1 MVIKI
6 DSINTTSFM
15 SRKLYILLVLI
26 TLCSCDSKEDNQKRI
41 VIGFSQ
47 SISEEDSWR
56 KSMDNTMM
64 VEASLHPEIDLTISN
79 ANGSTNKQ
87 ISDIEKMMENHLD
100 VLIIAPYGSDSIVPV
115 IEKAS
120 KNGIP
125 VIIMDRKVNT
135 SNYTVFL
142 GADNVEVGHIAGKY
156 IVSMS
161 NARANILEIKATT
174 DISPS
179 IERSL
184 GFKQITDRYPN
195 INKIGIS
202 APNLQ
207 ALNNNLSKV
216 LDSMPKIDFVF
227 AFNDNIALQA
237 WEVAKKKGREKNIKF
252 IGIDGL
258 NDPNG
263 GIQAVKDGKLTAT
276 ILYPTGGSE
285 AIKLAI
291 KLANKEIVSKNNIL
305 NTTLIDSLNADIM
318 SNQFDKI
325 SVQQSDIELQQ
336 NKIKEQEIKY
346 TSQRNLMLVIIFFS
360 LLIFSLAVF
369 SIYSVIKLRS
379 KKKELEKTNI
389 KIGNQK
395 DEIELYAN
403 KLKISNEAKINFFT
417 GLSHEFK
424 TPLTLILSSIE
435 SLHDEFQ
442 NKSNAVK
449 KDLDLMYNN
458 SKRLLRLI
466 NQLLD
471 FRKGENQNF
480 AIKVSKINL
489 WSFSKKIIKE
499 FEREALRRN
508 IKFDFTSN
516 NKGLEVYIDQNLI
529 DKVYYNLLSNSFK
542 FTPDNGKI
550 EVTIVEEKELGI
562 VKIHFKDSG
571 IGIPEKDLENVF
583 IPFFKGSNNYK
594 NGSGVGLN
602 LSKSFMDLHQGS
614 IEVKSNKG
622 THFTLTLKLG
632 HNHFSGEEII
642 ENSNDQNFE
651 NDYEYNYLDKTLNE
665 VSSPLF
671 DENKQTILIIEDN
684 VEVLDF
690 ISSKLSENYN
700 IFKCNGIDS
709 IELVL
714 ATIPDVIICD
724 LNLPEKNG
732 FEICEIIK
740 ANFLT
745 SHIPTII
752 LTASDDYETNI
763 KALEVGAD
771 LFLTKPFNLQVL
783 RQAIKGLLFNREKL
797 RYFYTNAKVETEIKG
812 FDLIEKKFLAKIN
825 QFIDKN
831 IDDSS
836 FSVEDLAALLN
847 ISRVQ
852 LYRKVKA
859 VLGIGIGDYINNY
872 RLEKAKVMLKTT
884 SLNISEIAY
893 SCGFAS
899 PNYFSTNFK
908 SKYSISPKDFRNI

>member
-1 MVIKI
+1 
-6 DSINTTSFM
+6 M
-15 SRKLYILLVLI
+15 SRKIYFLLILV
-26 TLCSCDSKEDNQKRI
+26 TLFSCKSNEDNPKRI
-41 VIGFSQ
+41 IIGFSQ

-64 VEASLHPEIDLTISN
+64 VEASLHPEIDLTIYN
-79 ANGSTNKQ
+79 ANGSTKKQ
-87 ISDIEKMMENHLD
+87 IKDIEKMMENHLD
-100 VLIIAPYGSDSIVPV
+100 VLIVAPYGSDSIVPV
-115 IEKAS
+115 IEKAY
-120 KNGIP
+120 KKGIP
-125 VIIMDRKVNT
+125 IIIVDRKVNT
-135 SNYTVFL
+135 DSYTSYL

-179 IERSL
+179 VERSL
-184 GFKQITDRYPN
+184 GFKQIVDQYPN
-195 INKIGIS
+195 IKKMSIS
-202 APNLQ
+202 APNL
-207 ALNNNLSKV
+207 ASINSNFSKV
-216 LDSMPKIDFVF
+216 LDSMPKIDYVF
-227 AFNDNIALQA
+227 AFNDNMALQA
-237 WEVAKKKGREKNIKF
+237 WEVAKRKGREKKIKF

-263 GIQAVKDGKLTAT
+263 GIQAVKDGKLVAT

-291 KLANKEIVSKNNIL
+291 KLSNKEVVAKNNSL
-305 NTTLIDSLNADIM
+305 NTILIDSLNADIM
-318 SNQFDKI
+318 SNQFDRI
-325 SVQQSDIELQQ
+325 ALQQSDIELQQ
-336 NKIKEQEIKY
+336 NKIKEQEKKY
-346 TSQRNLMLVIIFFS
+346 STQRTLLFVIVFFS
-360 LLIFSLAVF
+360 LLIFGLAVF
-369 SIYSVIKLRS
+369 SIYFGLKLRS
-379 KKKELEKTNI
+379 KKKELEETNI
-389 KIGNQK
+389 KISNQK
-395 DEIELYAN
+395 DEIELFAN
-403 KLKISNEAKINFFT
+403 KLKVSNEAKINFFT

-442 NKSNAVK
+442 NKSNTVK

-480 AIKVSKINL
+480 VIKVSKVNL
-489 WSFSKKIIKE
+489 WNFSKKIVKE

-508 IKFDFTSN
+508 IKFDFSSN
-516 NKGLEVYIDQNLI
+516 NKDLEVYIDQNLI

-550 EVTIVEEKELGI
+550 DVTIVEEKEFGI

-571 IGIPEKDLENVF
+571 IGIPEKDLSNVF

-602 LSKSFMDLHQGS
+602 LSKSFIDLHRGS

-622 THFTLTLKLG
+622 AHFTLTLKLG
-632 HNHFSGEEII
+632 RDHFKNEEVI

-651 NDYEYNYLDKTLNE
+651 NVYEYNYLDKTLSNTGL
-665 VSSPLF
+665 PLL
-671 DENKQTILIIEDN
+671 DENKQSVLIIEDN

-690 ISSKLSENYN
+690 IASKLSEDYN
-700 IFKCNGIDS
+700 IFKCNGTNS
-709 IELVL
+709 IEYVL
-714 ATIPDVIICD
+714 ATIPDIVICD

-732 FEICEIIK
+732 FEICEILK
-740 ANFLT
+740 TNFLT

-783 RQAIKGLLFNREKL
+783 KQAIKGLLFNREKL
-797 RYFYTNAKVETEIKG
+797 RYFYTNAKTQEQTEVKG
-812 FDLIEKKFLAKIN
+812 FDLIEKTFLSKIDLL
-825 QFIDKN
+825 IDKN
-831 IDDSS
+831 IDDST

-859 VLGIGIGDYINNY
+859 VLGIGVGDYINNY
-872 RLEKAKVMLKTT
+872 RLERSKELLKSTT
-884 SLNISEIAY
+884 LNISEIAY

-899 PNYFSTNFK
+899 PNYFSTAFK
-908 SKYSISPKDFRNI
+908 SKYSVSPKDFRNV

>member
-1 MVIKI
+1 
-6 DSINTTSFM
+6 M
-15 SRKLYILLVLI
+15 SKNIYILFVLI
-26 TLCSCDSKEDNQKRI
+26 LLFSCNSKEDNQKRI
-41 VIGFSQ
+41 IIGFSQ
-47 SISEEDSWR
+47 SISEADSWR

-64 VEASLHPEIDLTISN
+64 VEASLHPEIDLTICN
-79 ANGSTNKQ
+79 ADGSTKKQ
-87 ISDIEKMMENHLD
+87 IADIEKMIENHLD
-100 VLIIAPYGSDSIVPV
+100 VLIVAPYGSDSIVPV
-115 IEKAS
+115 IEKANA
-120 KNGIP
+120 KGIP
-125 VIIMDRKVNT
+125 VIIVDRKVNT
-135 SNYTVFL
+135 ENYTSYL

-156 IVSMS
+156 IVSKS
-161 NARANILEIKATT
+161 NAHGTILEIKATT
-174 DISPS
+174 AISPS
-179 IERSL
+179 VERSL
-184 GFKQITDRYPN
+184 GFKQIIDQYPN
-195 INKIGIS
+195 IKKISITAPDLASINK
-202 APNLQ
+202 
-207 ALNNNLSKV
+207 NLSKV
-216 LDSMPKIDFVF
+216 LDSMPKIDYVF
-227 AFNDNIALQA
+227 AFNDIIALQA
-237 WEVAKKKGREKNIKF
+237 WEVAKQKGREKNIKF

-263 GIQAVKDGKLTAT
+263 GIQAVKDGKLSAT

-291 KLANKEIVSKNNIL
+291 KLANKEMVSKNNTL
-305 NTTLIDSLNADIM
+305 NTILIDSLNADIM
-318 SNQFDKI
+318 SNQFDRI
-325 SVQQSDIELQQ
+325 NLQQSDIKLQQ
-336 NKIKEQEIKY
+336 NKIKEQEEKY
-346 TSQRNLMLVIIFFS
+346 STQRNLLIVIIFFS
-360 LLIFSLAVF
+360 LLILGLAVF
-369 SIYSVIKLRS
+369 SVYSVIKLRS

-389 KIGNQK
+389 QIVNQK
-395 DEIELYAN
+395 DEIELYAD

-435 SLHDEFQ
+435 SLHDEFK
-442 NKSNAVK
+442 NKNSGVK

-480 AIKVSKINL
+480 DLKATKTNL
-489 WSFSKKIIKE
+489 WSFSKKIVKE

-508 IKFDFTSN
+508 IKFDFSTN

-550 EVTIVEEKELGI
+550 DVSIIEEKENGI

-571 IGIPEKDLENVF
+571 IGIPEKDLANVF

-594 NGSGVGLN
+594 NGSGIGLN
-602 LSKSFMDLHQGS
+602 LSKSFMDLHHGS
-614 IEVKSNKG
+614 IEAKSNKG
-622 THFTLTLKLG
+622 MHFTLTLKLG
-632 HNHFSGEEII
+632 SDHFNTEEII

-665 VSSPLF
+665 PSSPLF
-671 DENKQTILIIEDN
+671 DENKQSILIIEDN

-690 ISSKLSENYN
+690 ISSKLSESYN
-700 IFKCNGIDS
+700 VFECNGIDS
-709 IELVL
+709 VELVL
-714 ATIPDVIICD
+714 ATIPDVVICD

-740 ANFLT
+740 SNFLT

-763 KALEVGAD
+763 KALEAGAD

-797 RYFYTNAKVETEIKG
+797 RYFYTNAKVETEVKG
-812 FDLIEKKFLAKIN
+812 FDLIEKKFIAKIN
-825 QFIDKN
+825 QFIDEN

-899 PNYFSTNFK
+899 PNYFSTSFK
-908 SKYSISPKDFRNI
+908 SKYSISPKDYRNI

>member
-1 MVIKI
+1 
-6 DSINTTSFM
+6 M
-15 SRKLYILLVLI
+15 SNRIYLLVILI
-26 TLCSCDSKEDNQKRI
+26 SLFSCDSKEDNQKRI

-64 VEASLHPEIDLTISN
+64 VEASLHPEIDLTIAN
-79 ANGSTNKQ
+79 ADGSTKRQ
-87 ISDIEKMMENHLD
+87 ISDIEKMMENQLD
-100 VLIIAPYGSDSIVPV
+100 VLIVAPYGSDSIVPV

-120 KNGIP
+120 QKGIS

-135 SNYTVFL
+135 SNYTAFL
-142 GADNVEVGHIAGKY
+142 GADNVEVGRIAGKY

-161 NARANILEIKATT
+161 SAHANVLEIKATT
-174 DISPS
+174 AISPS

-195 INKIGIS
+195 IKKISIS
-202 APNLQ
+202 APNLE
-207 ALNNNLSKV
+207 ALNNNFSKM
-216 LDSMPKIDFVF
+216 LDSMPKIEYVF
-227 AFNDNIALQA
+227 AFNDIIALQA
-237 WEVAKKKGREKNIKF
+237 WEVAKKKNREKNIKF

-285 AIKLAI
+285 AIKLAV

-336 NKIKEQEIKY
+336 NKIKEQEKKY
-346 TSQRNLMLVIIFFS
+346 STQRNLLIVIILFS
-360 LLIFSLAVF
+360 LLIFALAVF
-369 SIYSVIKLRS
+369 SLYSSIKLRS

-389 KIGNQK
+389 KIIHQK

-403 KLKISNEAKINFFT
+403 KLKISNETKINFFT

-442 NKSNAVK
+442 NKSNTVK

-458 SKRLLRLI
+458 SRRLLRLI

-489 WSFSKKIIKE
+489 WSFSKKIVKE

-508 IKFDFTSN
+508 IKFDFSTN
-516 NKGLEVYIDQNLI
+516 NKSLEVYLDQNLI
-529 DKVYYNLLSNSFK
+529 DKVYYNLLSNSLK

-550 EVTIVEEKELGI
+550 EVSIVEEKELGT

-571 IGIPEKDLENVF
+571 IGIPEKDLANVF

-602 LSKSFMDLHQGS
+602 LSKTFMDLHQGS

-622 THFTLTLKLG
+622 THFTLILQLG
-632 HNHFSGEEII
+632 HDHFNEDEII

-651 NDYEYNYLDKTLNE
+651 QDYEYNYLDKTLNE

-671 DENKQTILIIEDN
+671 DENKQTIAIIEDN

-700 IFKCNGIDS
+700 VFKCDGTNS
-709 IELVL
+709 IEHVL
-714 ATIPDVIICD
+714 ATIPDIIICD

-732 FEICEIIK
+732 FEICEILK

-771 LFLTKPFNLQVL
+771 LFLTKPFNMQVL
-783 RQAIKGLLFNREKL
+783 KQAIKGLLFNREKL
-797 RYFYTNAKVETEIKG
+797 RYFYTNAKVQPELKG
-812 FDLIEKKFLAKIN
+812 FDLIEKEFLNKIN

-831 IDDSS
+831 MDDST
-836 FSVEDLAALLN
+836 FSVEDLAALFN

-852 LYRKVKA
+852 MYRKVKA
-859 VLGIGIGDYINNY
+859 VLGIGVGDYINNY
-872 RLEKAKVMLKTT
+872 RLEKSKEMLKSTT
-884 SLNISEIAY
+884 LTVAEIAY

-899 PNYFSTNFK
+899 PNYFSTVFK
-908 SKYSISPKDFRNI
+908 NKYSISPKDFRNIN